1 MSRPKATE
9 FVGFKCPPELKADA
23 LFIAHRRG
31 ITEGEIWKEAM
42 EYRLSIL
49 RVLSLDYYELRPLL
63 SFPQVQPGSTV
74 LQKV

>member
-23 LFIAHRRG
+23 LFLAQRRG

-42 EYRLSIL
+42 EYRLCIL
-49 RVLSLDYYELRPLL
+49 RAVSLDYYELRPLL
-63 SFPQVQPGSTV
+63 PFPQVQPRSTEAV
-74 LQKV
+74 KV